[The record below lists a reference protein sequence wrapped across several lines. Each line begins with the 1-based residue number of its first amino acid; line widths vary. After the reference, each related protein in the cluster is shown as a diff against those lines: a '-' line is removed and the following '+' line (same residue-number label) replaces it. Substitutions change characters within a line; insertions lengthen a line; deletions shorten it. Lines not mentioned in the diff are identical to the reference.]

1 MSKSIKEIWEGVKA
15 AFNTPVPA
23 PAPAPPAPAPTPAP
37 AAMAAKTYKLHDGT
51 EISISQAGELP
62 AVGDL
67 VTIAGVPALAN
78 TYTLEDG
85 ATITVDATGAIT
97 VYTAAP
103 APPVP
108 APTPAPPPA
117 PVTLSVMS
125 AEDVAAMY
133 AKFATGTPEERL
145 ANAEIMI
152 KALMENSFGWK
163 IREGNEN
170 QAIQVYKDTMTPTAP
185 APTVTIEQM
194 NSAFAKADEQAKEI
208 EKLNNTIKLLLDLTE
223 KLVEL
228 PTADP
233 VTLTG
238 SKKEKF
244 DAQNKK
250 EERIAK
256 MAAAVAEMKAEANKQ

>member
-15 AFNTPVPA
+15 AFNTPNVAPA
-23 PAPAPPAPAPTPAP
+23 PAPAPVPTPAP
-37 AAMAAKTYKLHDGT
+37 AALAAKTYKLQDGT

-62 AVGDL
+62 AAGDL
-67 VTIAGVPALAN
+67 VTIGGVPAPAGTL
-78 TYTLEDG
+78 TLEDG

-97 VYTAAP
+97 VYTAAVAP
-103 APPVP
+103 A
-108 APTPAPPPA
+108 APPA
-117 PVTLSVMS
+117 PAPAPLTQPVTLS

-133 AKFATGTPEERL
+133 AKFATGSPEERL

-152 KALMENSFGWK
+152 RALMENSFGWK

-170 QAIQVYKDTMTPTAP
+170 TAIQVYKDTMAP
-185 APTVTIEQM
+185 AAPTVTIEQM
-194 NSAFAKADEQAKEI
+194 NSAFAKANEQAKEI

-228 PTADP
+228 PTTDP

-250 EERIAK
+250 EDRIEK
-256 MAAAVAEMKAEANKQ
+256 MAKAVREMKEEAKKQ

>member
-15 AFNTPVPA
+15 AFNTPVVA
-23 PAPAPPAPAPTPAP
+23 PAPAPTPAP
-37 AAMAAKTYKLHDGT
+37 VPTPAPAAMGAKTYKLKDGT
-51 EISISQAGELP
+51 EISISQAGDMP

-67 VTIAGVPALAN
+67 VTIGGAPATEGVLI
-78 TYTLEDG
+78 LEDG
-85 ATITVDATGAIT
+85 STITVDATGAIT
-97 VYTAAP
+97 VYAAAP
-103 APPVP
+103 VVPPPVP
-108 APTPAPPPA
+108 APLAQ
-117 PVTLSVMS
+117 PVTLS

-133 AKFATGTPEERL
+133 AKFATGSPEERL

-152 KALMENSFGWK
+152 RALMENSFGWK
-163 IREGNEN
+163 IREGQEN
-170 QAIQVYKDTMTPTAP
+170 TAIQVYKDTMTPASTV
-185 APTVTIEQM
+185 PTVTIEQM
-194 NSAFAKADEQAKEI
+194 NSAFAKAEEQSKEI

-256 MAAAVAEMKAEANKQ
+256 MAAAVAEMKAEAKKQ